1 MVVNTGIGGD
11 QCQAVVTGGIDGS
24 GGSVLRRM
32 HMPGADGG
40 GLGVRSRVVIAASAL
55 QPERGCRRRVAFP
68 L

>member
-1 MVVNTGIGGD
+1 
-11 QCQAVVTGGIDGS
+11 
-24 GGSVLRRM
+24 VLRRM